1 MQTENK
7 KLSCKERRIR
17 FLQKSWNLRN
27 TSVKKMMEIIS
38 ENSLNNL
45 SSSSS
50 VSKESKSNE
59 VDPNVLI
66 LLQKVNNSHRPKDK
80 SFPNL
85 KLNRLDSYLESDTS
99 PSRVIKTP
107 IRRQQGVHIS
117 TKLQNTINVRER

>member
-1 MQTENK
+1 
-7 KLSCKERRIR
+7 
-17 FLQKSWNLRN
+17 
-27 TSVKKMMEIIS
+27 MMEIIS
-38 ENSLNNL
+38 ENSFNNL

-66 LLQKVNNSHRPKDK
+66 LLQKVNSSHRPKEK

-85 KLNRLDSYLESDTS
+85 KFNRLDSYLESDTS

-107 IRRQQGVHIS
+107 IKRQQGVHLS